1 MLGAVDVLV
10 LTALKEELDALLQV
24 TEGMSGLWTVGDAG
38 GVPVH
43 RAVLEGSFGSIKV
56 VATHQTKM
64 AGSATAALAATLAE
78 RLKPACLAMCGV
90 CAGHPTD
97 TELGDV
103 VLADRV
109 FQHDEGKNGAD
120 GFQADLC
127 VDSLREDWLRV
138 AQKMVGPAKDL
149 HGYQAPDDTIWKWWL
164 LDTISTGR
172 DPLKMATFQRFIP
185 SERRE
190 ERLTVLLDEDLVHL
204 DGETLVLSEKGTRE
218 IQRRRVLVGGI
229 ASDRPTALPYHIH
242 VGPMGSGN
250 AVEASGAS
258 WDRIGKGGERKVL
271 AVEMEAAALGR
282 VAHDRGLRLAV
293 AKGVMDHATPW
304 KRDGYKPFAARAAA
318 EVLCR
323 FLRAVVKPSGPATGV
338 TGRNNGGG
346 AARASDGPGGT
357 LHVDVARE
365 SSPPRVFISW
375 SHEPDPESEAART
388 HRARVLA
395 LADQLHA
402 GGVDAQLDLYDPHP
416 PEGWPTWM
424 SSGIE
429 EADFIL
435 IVCSATYLR
444 RWKGEVIDGKGL
456 GVRWE
461 GLNLRNLL
469 FREPARQARV
479 VPILFEG
486 ASPGDIPLEVAGA
499 STRRLP
505 AEYPDLYRHLTN
517 QPALSKP
524 ALGPLRRSIENIDAP
539 AYAITGRHGELA
551 RIDAG
556 LARGGAAALVQA
568 ISGLGGVGKTRIA
581 LEYAHTRAVHY
592 VVRWWTYAHRLESD
606 LADLARELGV
616 ATADDAVDRAAKAAR
631 TYLRNHDGWLLVI
644 DNADDLEPLR
654 ALLPKLGPGHVLI
667 TSRAAAWHGA
677 ATPIEVNVLPPDV
690 ACELLLERSR
700 RPDDG
705 HAAELAQTL
714 GYLPLALVQ
723 AAAYLEN
730 THDTFADYLD
740 TLRSDGLD
748 LFDDPLSDA
757 HDPLHGDSADAHR
770 RTVARTWRPS
780 IEAVRNDSDHGP
792 AAVALLDFLAFFDPD
807 GFSLALLHD
816 KPDLLPSPLR
826 PLAAS
831 KRAIRSAIALLRRYS
846 LVDRGGDRVRVHRLV
861 QDVTRAALPADR
873 RQVLAAEVVTWARAV
888 FGYDQNEPRI
898 GAVPAGIA
906 AQLLALGERIE
917 CVGVA
922 GSKLVFILDELSEF
936 LLHLG
941 DAATALRA
949 GRRALAIAEDLGK
962 ADPHSAQAQRN
973 LMLCLYR
980 LGDKEMQF
988 GDLDRAHSLTAR
1000 SVAIAE
1006 DLARATPYS
1015 PEVQR
1020 DLAVALD
1027 MRGLVKDRAGDR
1039 YGAHDLFA
1047 RCTRIFEDL
1056 AKSDPHS
1063 LAAQRDFALSLARLR
1078 DLGIGASEL
1087 AARSLSILEDLA
1099 QADPHSLAAQR
1110 DLASAYEN
1118 AALAEAPMV
1127 FRGGLMRAREIRA
1140 ACEGAP
1146 ETLRWLTRAV
1156 AIRASLLTQD
1166 PSSATAARELAVA
1179 LGFLGQAQSFAD
1191 DESAA
1196 LESRRRA
1203 ASIFAQLR
1211 RAGALDARYSPM
1223 ANFLARMFPDA

>member
-1 MLGAVDVLV
+1 MSLVPWGLGRGRGQSRFGYHLVVFGDVDVLV

-24 TEGMSGLWTVGDAG
+24 TEGVSAPWTVDDAG
-38 GVPVH
+38 GVPVY

-109 FQHDEGKNGAD
+109 FQHDEGKSRAD
-120 GFQADLC
+120 GFQADLW
-127 VDSLREDWLRV
+127 VDYLREDWLRV
-138 AQKMVGPAKDL
+138 AQGMVGAATDL

-190 ERLTVLLDEDLVHL
+190 ERLTVLLDEDLVRL
-204 DGETLVLSEKGTRE
+204 DGEILVLSEKGTRE

-282 VAHDRGLRLAV
+282 VAHDRGLRFAV
-293 AKGVMDHATPW
+293 AKGVMDHANPW
-304 KRDGYKPFAARAAA
+304 KRDGYKPLAARAAA

-338 TGRNNGGG
+338 TRRNRGGS
-346 AARASDGPGGT
+346 AARASDVPGGT
-357 LHVDVARE
+357 IHVDVARE

-375 SHEPDPESEAART
+375 SHEPEPETEAARI

-395 LADQLHA
+395 LADQLRA

-416 PEGWPTWM
+416 PEGWPAWM

-444 RWKGEVIDGKGL
+444 RWKGEVVGGKGL

-469 FREPARQARV
+469 YREPARQARV

-486 ASPGDIPLEVAGA
+486 ATPGDIPLEVAGA
-499 STRRLP
+499 SMRRLP
-505 AEYPDLYRHLTN
+505 AEYHDLYRHLTN
-517 QPALSKP
+517 QTATLKP
-524 ALGPLRRSIENIDAP
+524 DLGQLRRFIDNIPAP
-539 AYAITGRHGELA
+539 AHAIAGREEELA

-592 VVRWWTYAHRLESD
+592 EVRWWTYAHRLESD
-606 LADLARELGV
+606 LADLARALGV
-616 ATADDAVDRAAKAAR
+616 AAADDGVDRAAKAAR
-631 TYLRNHDGWLLVI
+631 DYLRTHDRWLLVI

-654 ALLPKLGPGHVLI
+654 ALLPKIGRGHVLI
-667 TSRAAAWHGA
+667 TSRATAWHGA
-677 ATPIEVNVLPPDV
+677 ATPIEINVLPPDV
-690 ACELLLERSR
+690 ARLLLLDRSHQ
-700 RPDDG
+700 PDDG
-705 HAAELAQTL
+705 HAADVARSL

-807 GFSLALLHD
+807 GFSLAPLHD

-831 KRAIRSAIALLRRYS
+831 KRALSGALALLLRYS
-846 LVDRGGDRVRVHRLV
+846 LLDRDGDRVRVHRLV
-861 QDVTRAALPADR
+861 QEVTRAALPADR
-873 RQVLAAEVVTWARAV
+873 RQALAAEVVAWVRAV
-888 FGYDQNEPRI
+888 FAYNPHEPRI

-906 AQLLALGERIE
+906 VHLLALGERAE
-917 CVGVA
+917 CVAVA
-922 GSKLVFILDELSEF
+922 GSTLAYLLGDLSHF
-936 LLHLG
+936 LLVRG
-941 DAATALRA
+941 DVATALRA
-949 GRRALAIAEDLGK
+949 GRRALAIAEDLAK
-962 ADPHSAQAQRN
+962 ADPHSAQAQRDLSVSLNKLGSVEVQAGN
-973 LMLCLYR
+973 LAR
-980 LGDKEMQF
+980 AR
-988 GDLDRAHSLTAR
+988 DLFAR
-1000 SVAIAE
+1000 SLKVAE
-1006 DLARATPYS
+1006 DLA
-1015 PEVQR
+1015 
-1020 DLAVALD
+1020 
-1027 MRGLVKDRAGDR
+1027 K
-1039 YGAHDLFA
+1039 
-1047 RCTRIFEDL
+1047 
-1056 AKSDPHS
+1056 
-1063 LAAQRDFALSLARLR
+1063 
-1078 DLGIGASEL
+1078 
-1087 AARSLSILEDLA
+1087 
-1099 QADPHSLAAQR
+1099 ADPHSAQAQR
-1110 DLASAYEN
+1110 DLATSCERMAQVDPPT
-1118 AALAEAPMV
+1118 AL
-1127 FRGGLMRAREIRA
+1127 G
-1140 ACEGAP
+1140 
-1146 ETLRWLTRAV
+1146 WLTRAV
-1156 AIRASLLTQD
+1156 EVRSACQAQD
-1166 PSSATAARELAVA
+1166 PTNAGVARELGVA
-1179 LGFLGQAQSFAD
+1179 LFQLGRAHLSAGDQA
-1191 DESAA
+1191 SAVKPLA
-1196 LESRRRA
+1196 AA

-1211 RAGALDARYSPM
+1211 RAGALEPRFAP
-1223 ANFLARMFPDA
+1223 LADMLAAAFPDA